1 MENKKLWIRRS
12 IYIIFF
18 GLTLVLLSFYGGNVP
33 YMLFGAIVIHTI
45 VLLVYIL
52 YVFLTIKI
60 YQSVPE
66 RQVTKNELVDYR
78 LFLNNES
85 FLAYQDVT
93 LRFMDGLSEIK
104 GTDFFG
110 HLNLEPGQGI
120 EKKMELV
127 CKYSGTFFV
136 GVDTVE
142 IMDYFKIFKIRFPMP
157 QKMKVTVKPRI
168 LMPQNVSFI
177 TQFEECHEVS
187 LTRKSNDLIDSSV
200 RKYFP
205 GDNKKLIHW
214 KNSAKRQEIMLRTM
228 TAEEILKYVIVMDDT
243 IAALDTLEGI
253 LQSDKLRELTLAM
266 VHYIFNLGLPVEVF
280 LGQRYQNEIML
291 SNDFQEV
298 YEVLTEYE
306 FRSKQNMNILLEDIN
321 KTYDNNVS
329 FVFITAQASKYDLK
343 FLEELNLYRKV
354 HLLDVN
360 SFDNIDEFLHI
371 EERNKG
377 T

>member
-329 FVFITAQASKYDLK
+329 FVFITAQASK
-343 FLEELNLYRKV
+343 
-354 HLLDVN
+354 
-360 SFDNIDEFLHI
+360 
-371 EERNKG
+371 
-377 T
+377 